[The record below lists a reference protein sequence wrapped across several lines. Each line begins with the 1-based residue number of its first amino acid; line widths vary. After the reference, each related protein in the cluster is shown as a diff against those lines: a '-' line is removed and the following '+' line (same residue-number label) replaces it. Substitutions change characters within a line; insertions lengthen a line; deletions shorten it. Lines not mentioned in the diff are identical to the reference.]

1 MLFGLFAESYAQLIV
16 GVILGTLG
24 MLCLLFEMDAAINGW
39 LRRARRS
46 NATDNFS
53 A

>member
-46 NATDNFS
+46 NAIDNFS